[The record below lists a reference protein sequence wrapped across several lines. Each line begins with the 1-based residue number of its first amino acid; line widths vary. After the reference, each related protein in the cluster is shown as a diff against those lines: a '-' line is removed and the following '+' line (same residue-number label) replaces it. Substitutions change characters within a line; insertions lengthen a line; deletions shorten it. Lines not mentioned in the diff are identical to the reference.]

1 MADQVLVSNVSGRLV
16 TLVLA
21 GKHLASAPK
30 GAPHRYKPVK
40 LVTVHHAK
48 DGQLAMRSRKV
59 EMADSIRI
67 PAGGQVAVDRSAM
80 HCPEF
85 KKAVKAKRIKVVK
98 DPYTPPTPAPAA
110 ESDDK
115 PPTPAPAA
123 ESDDKPPTPAPAA
136 ESDDKPKPAAPKKAT
151 LSPPAPP
158 AAGTSDSK

>member
-21 GKHLASAPK
+21 GKHLESAPK
-30 GAPHRYKPVK
+30 GAPHRYKTVK

-48 DGQLAMRSRKV
+48 DGQLAIRSRKV
-59 EMADSIRI
+59 AMADSVRI
-67 PAGGQVAVDRSAM
+67 PAGAQVAVDRGAT

-85 KKAVKAKRIKVVK
+85 KKAVAAKRIKVVK
-98 DPYTPPTPAPAA
+98 DPYTPPTAA
-110 ESDDK
+110 D
-115 PPTPAPAA
+115 A
-123 ESDDKPPTPAPAA
+123 
-136 ESDDKPKPAAPKKAT
+136 KPAAPPPSKKAT

>member
-67 PAGGQVAVDRSAM
+67 PAGGQVAVDRSAT

-98 DPYTPPTPAPAA
+98 DPYTPPTPAL
-110 ESDDK
+110 
-115 PPTPAPAA
+115 
-123 ESDDKPPTPAPAA
+123 AA